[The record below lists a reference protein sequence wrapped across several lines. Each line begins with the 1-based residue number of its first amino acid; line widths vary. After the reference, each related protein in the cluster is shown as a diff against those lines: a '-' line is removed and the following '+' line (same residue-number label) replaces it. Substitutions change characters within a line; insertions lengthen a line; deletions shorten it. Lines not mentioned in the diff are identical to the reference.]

1 MGPKG
6 AGSYLQQMMQKLR
19 SGLLYVIC
27 EVYMDDI
34 LIYGSTEEE
43 FLHNLEQVFQRLQEF
58 NLTVSP
64 EKCHLALDKVEY
76 VGLYLDASGHSF
88 TAEKK
93 ESVLI
98 FPHPTIQK
106 QMKSFLGLC
115 NYFNTHVPNY
125 AMKAKPLHEL
135 IKPYH
140 PSHKIEW
147 TEDTLAVKS

>member
-6 AGSYLQQMMQKLR
+6 AGSYLQQMMQKVL

-34 LIYGSTEEE
+34 HIYGSTEKE
-43 FLHNLEQVFQRLQEF
+43 FLHNLEQVFQSLQEF

-64 EKCHLALDKVEY
+64 EKCHLALDKAEY
-76 VGLYLDASGHSF
+76 VGLYLDASGYSF
-88 TAEKK
+88 TVEKK

-106 QMKSFLGLC
+106 K
-115 NYFNTHVPNY
+115 
-125 AMKAKPLHEL
+125 
-135 IKPYH
+135 
-140 PSHKIEW
+140 
-147 TEDTLAVKS
+147 